1 MANVFDIL
9 NERGF
14 VAQATDVDEL
24 KQYLSKPATCY
35 IGFDPTADSLHVGSL
50 VPIMALAHMQRQGH
64 RPIVLVGEAPVLSGT
79 RAARPKCGS
88 F

>member
-24 KQYLSKPATCY
+24 KLYLSKPSSCY

-50 VPIMALAHMQRQGH
+50 VPIWLLRTCSARA
-64 RPIVLVGEAPVLSGT
+64 IV
-79 RAARPKCGS
+79 R
-88 F
+88 